1 MRWLYGLSTTLSS
14 TLTVPPFKFSSVR
27 TALNK
32 SWGVYSSRSQNR
44 LTLSWLIVI
53 TSPNRQQVGECGVL
67 NIKDTCIAKVQRAVG
82 GRLIVL
88 INGSIHD

>member
-1 MRWLYGLSTTLSS
+1 M
-14 TLTVPPFKFSSVR
+14 
-27 TALNK
+27 
-32 SWGVYSSRSQNR
+32 
-44 LTLSWLIVI
+44 TLSWLIVI

-67 NIKDTCIAKVQRAVG
+67 NIKDTYIAKVQRAVG